1 MQDKAT
7 NSQIFPTVV
16 VLLLVAMAF
25 GMGMMWQKL
34 SLLQSG
40 GTIAAGA
47 ANNGAAAA
55 APAAPGEVAQEAGE
69 VEPVNKEDHIKGDK
83 NARIVL
89 IEYSDL
95 ECPFCQQ
102 FHATAEQLIKDYD
115 GKLMWVYRHF
125 PLSFHPQ
132 AEPRAIGAEC
142 AAKLGGN
149 DKFWAFVDKI
159 FETQAFTGTPTEV
172 AEKIGLNKAKFEECL
187 KDSKMKD
194 IVTAMAN
201 GGTKAGVNGTP
212 GNILLDTKT
221 GEKKLIPGALPVE
234 QFKPIIDAML
244 AK

>member
-1 MQDKAT
+1 MQEKAT

-47 ANNGAAAA
+47 NNVAAGNA
-55 APAAPGEVAQEAGE
+55 APAAPGEIAQEAGE
-69 VEPVNKEDHIKGDK
+69 VDPVKKEDHVRGDRK
-83 NARIVL
+83 ARIAL

-102 FHATAEQLIKDYD
+102 FHATADQLVKDYD

-132 AEPRAIGAEC
+132 GEPRAIGAEC
-142 AAKLGGN
+142 AAKLGGE
-149 DKFWAFVDKI
+149 DKFWAFIDKV
-159 FETQAFTGTPTEV
+159 FEVQGFTGTPTEV
-172 AEKIGLNKAKFEECL
+172 AEKIGLNKSKFEECL
-187 KDSKMKD
+187 KDSKIKD

-201 GGTKAGVNGTP
+201 TGSKAGVNGTP

-221 GEKKLIPGALPVE
+221 GEKKLIPGALPAE
-234 QFKPIIDAML
+234 QFKTIIDGML